1 MQIPSPVARRKA
13 RIEIIPLID
22 IIFFL
27 LATFVMVSLS
37 MIQNQGIAV
46 HLPAASSGVAQ
57 ERHDNVTITI
67 TADGNY
73 FLNHEFIQREALLQR
88 LLSIKQSSSDLCVF
102 INADKKADFGS
113 VVTVLN
119 DVRKQGIEKVAI
131 ETKPRD

>member
-1 MQIPSPVARRKA
+1 MILLSPSPRRKA

-46 HLPAASSGVAQ
+46 HLPTASSGSTQ
-57 ERHDNVTITI
+57 ERDQASTVTITARGEI
-67 TADGNY
+67 
-73 FLNHEFIQREALLQR
+73 FLNHQSVTREQLLRELLALKKRTLAPQ
-88 LLSIKQSSSDLCVF
+88 IF
-102 INADKKADFGS
+102 INADAKADFGS

-119 DVRKQGIEKVAI
+119 EIRQQGIEKVAI
-131 ETKPRD
+131 TTKAE